1 MILAQAWRLR
11 RRHNQQAGMLN
22 VLLIPLVL
30 VIVVLLAIGGMAYY
44 YYGQYQDYK
53 NNTDQKV
60 AVAVTKAKQQTS
72 DEKDKAFA
80 EKLKSPY
87 TIYNGPEEFGS
98 LRIQYPRTWSA
109 YVDAPSGQTNR
120 PINGYFAPAQVPSIN
135 DRNNSFALRVY
146 VVQQPY
152 DQLLKPYQQK
162 QQRGLATIQ
171 PYQSPNIP
179 NIVGVRIDGEVQQ
192 DKQGAMIILPF
203 RDKTL
208 EMWTE
213 SKDYKNDFDTI
224 ILPNFSLVP

>member
-1 MILAQAWRLR
+1 
-11 RRHNQQAGMLN
+11 
-22 VLLIPLVL
+22 V
-30 VIVVLLAIGGMAYY
+30 AYY
-44 YYGQYQDYK
+44 FYGQYQDYK
-53 NNTDQKV
+53 NNVDQKV

-120 PINGYFAPAQVPSIN
+120 PINGYFAPNQVPSIN
-135 DRNNSFALRVY
+135 DKNNSFALRVY
-146 VVQQPY
+146 VVQQAY
-152 DQLLKPYQQK
+152 DTLLRPYQQK
-162 QQRGLATIQ
+162 QQKGSVSIQ